1 MKRFKQFISEK
12 VDFGEPTLPPGFD
25 PGLAIKGGFELGV
38 SSGAIAGID
47 PVTFPAIN
55 YRSAAMTPGAQQND
69 GFVAGGQGW
78 KIDKESKDF
87 FSKIAKMYG
96 VNSIDRKQEQQKIQQ
111 SQGKDK
117 SNVNQER
124 LVFDYLT
131 NPLMSEIIS
140 GDKSKDIIKAATEM
154 QSWKADYQ
162 NPLKRLDSWYPK
174 TPEQLLAKAT
184 KEQQLKDSQ
193 NLSKTGNILRQRT
206 IATDLFDKAH
216 ELNIAPKDNPYI
228 KDFTDP
234 IDIKL
239 SMLDQML
246 NDYEMEDSEDLEKEE
261 SPVLDDSDDSNLE
274 TFNSIGGM
282 ES

>member
-1 MKRFKQFISEK
+1 MKRFKEYISEK
-12 VDFGEPTLPPGFD
+12 VDFGDPTLPPGFD
-25 PGLAIKGGFELGV
+25 PGLQIKGGFELGV

-47 PVTFPAIN
+47 PVTFPSIN
-55 YRSAAMTPGAQQND
+55 YRSAAMTPGAKQDD

-78 KIDKESKDF
+78 KIDKESKEF
-87 FSKIAKMYG
+87 FTKIAKMYG
-96 VNSIDRKQEQQKIQQ
+96 VNALDRKQEQQKMQQ

-117 SNVNQER
+117 SNINQER

-154 QSWKADYQ
+154 QSWRADYQ

-174 TPEQLLAKAT
+174 SPDELLIKAN
-184 KEQQLKDSQ
+184 KEQELKDSQ
-193 NLSKTGNILRQRT
+193 NLTKIGNALRQRT
-206 IATDLFDKAH
+206 IATDLFDKAY
-216 ELNIAPKDNPYI
+216 ELNIAPKDNPYL

-234 IDIKL
+234 IDIKMD
-239 SMLDQML
+239 MLDQMIA
-246 NDYEMEDSEDLEKEE
+246 NYELEDLDAAENQE

-274 TFNSIGGM
+274 TFNSLGGM